1 MQWKDGLRANPLTR
15 IATNL
20 QRAVALVQSG
30 STQTVAEHLQRS
42 LIQLASVERLLQL
55 RVQWDPGQVERQR
68 QRLIR
73 QQARLQWQQAMLK
86 HLWEERE
93 R

>member
-15 IATNL
+15 VATNL

-68 QRLIR
+68 QRLVR
-73 QQARLQWQQAMLK
+73 QQARLQWQQAVLK

>member
-30 STQTVAEHLQRS
+30 STQTVAEQLQRS

>member
-15 IATNL
+15 IAANL

-30 STQTVAEHLQRS
+30 STQTVAEQLQRS

-68 QRLIR
+68 QRLVR

>member
-15 IATNL
+15 VATNL

-30 STQTVAEHLQRS
+30 STQTVAEQLQRS

>member
-30 STQTVAEHLQRS
+30 STQTVAEQLQRS

-68 QRLIR
+68 QRLVR
-73 QQARLQWQQAMLK
+73 QQARLQWQQAVLK